1 MIEFWQ
7 SVVLLVITGISL
19 ILWIIHK
26 TVGKSDFFVGCY
38 TSFTLAILIAILFS
52 YYLSFTI
59 AVMILALLSFVTL
72 REYLSLIDV
81 RLQDRL
87 GVLGAYSLI
96 PFLYYFVVTNWYG
109 MFIISVPVYGFLLI
123 PLLIALGGYDTEVTV
138 FSIGAINFG
147 LFLSL
152 YCLGHIAYLLSYSI
166 WMPVILILS
175 LGVSDNVVRLVFKG
189 KRSNV
194 KSVLISYVVTLPLT
208 IGINLI
214 FADWAG
220 IPILHACVLGAIL
233 PILAM
238 MGRYAGHFVRKDLTG
253 DDDPAFS
260 GRGQVLDN
268 LRSYFYAAPVMF
280 HYIRYFLK

>member
-1 MIEFWQ
+1 M
-7 SVVLLVITGISL
+7 LLVITGISL

-26 TVGKSDFFVGCY
+26 TVGKGDLFVGSY
-38 TSFTLAILIAILFS
+38 TSFTLVLFIAILLAH
-52 YYLSFTI
+52 YLSFTF
-59 AVMILALLSFVTL
+59 AVIVLALLSFYTL
-72 REYLSLIDV
+72 REYLSLIEI

-87 GVLGAYSLI
+87 GILGAYLLI
-96 PFLYYFVVTNWYG
+96 PFLYYFVVIDWYG

-123 PLLIALGGYDTEVTV
+123 PLLIALGGNETEGTV
-138 FSIGAINFG
+138 FSIGAIIFG

-166 WMPVILILS
+166 WMPVILIIS
-175 LGVSDNVVRLVFKG
+175 MGVSDNIVKWVFKG
-189 KRSNV
+189 KRFNV
-194 KSVLISYVVTLPLT
+194 KSVLISYVITLPLT
-208 IGINLI
+208 VGINLL
-214 FADWAG
+214 FADWAE
-220 IPILHACVLGAIL
+220 IPILHACVLGVVL